1 MGLWP
6 SVVVVLGGTNGRFL
20 LNPVFGIL
28 ARTRIMEM
36 MTAAALLVVV
46 GVSFLMGQLGLSAAL
61 GAFVAGVALADSEYR
76 HELEGNI
83 EPFKGLLMGLF
94 FMSVGASIHSV

>member
-1 MGLWP
+1 
-6 SVVVVLGGTNGRFL
+6 
-20 LNPVFGIL
+20 
-28 ARTRIMEM
+28 M

-61 GAFVAGVALADSEYR
+61 GAFVAGVALADN
-76 HELEGNI
+76 ELEGNI

-94 FMSVGASIHSV
+94 FMSVGASINSV